1 VDIVRADQKRF
12 GVRDALVVDEAKLVA
27 LPAPTAQAF
36 LASGYLGWIY
46 AHLLSLQCFLP
57 LANRTGQTV
66 DEDAI
71 PWWGK

>member
-1 VDIVRADQKRF
+1 
-12 GVRDALVVDEAKLVA
+12 
-27 LPAPTAQAF
+27 

-57 LANRTGQTV
+57 LANRTGQTI